1 MATGDSHH
9 TISFS
14 FRVGRTT
21 VSNIVKE
28 VCMEIW
34 NVLQPMY
41 LVTPTEDTWRK
52 SEIGFK
58 ERWNFPNCIGS
69 IDGKHVEIK
78 CPNKSGTSYFC
89 YKNYFSIVLLAIVD
103 PYYNFTIVD
112 IGSYGRHSY
121 SAIFENSLFYREF
134 VDNKTILTPKPLPGT
149 DTPVPHVFVG
159 DEGFKLQT
167 YLMRPFPRKAIVENL
182 EKKNYNKRHC
192 RARRVVENAFGIL
205 TQKWRVF
212 FRPIECDVE
221 TAVHVIK
228 AACCLHNFIRTTANG
243 PTDEREST
251 EDIINQTSNAF
262 STSTRLRERS
272 SDMAQAVRNH
282 FVHYFNFLSK

>member
-1 MATGDSHH
+1 
-9 TISFS
+9 
-14 FRVGRTT
+14 
-21 VSNIVKE
+21 
-28 VCMEIW
+28 MEIW

-41 LVTPTEDTWRK
+41 LATPTEDTWRK

-103 PYYNFTIVD
+103 PYYNFIIVD
-112 IGSYGRHSY
+112 IGSYGRHSD
-121 SAIFENSLFYREF
+121 SAIFENSSFYREF
-134 VDNKTILTPKPLPGT
+134 IDNKTILPPKPLPGT

-159 DEGFKLQT
+159 DERFKLQT

-205 TQKWRVF
+205 PQKWRVF
-212 FRPIECDVE
+212 FRPIECDVK

-243 PTDEREST
+243 TTDEREST

-282 FVHYFNFLSK
+282 FVHYFNYLSQ